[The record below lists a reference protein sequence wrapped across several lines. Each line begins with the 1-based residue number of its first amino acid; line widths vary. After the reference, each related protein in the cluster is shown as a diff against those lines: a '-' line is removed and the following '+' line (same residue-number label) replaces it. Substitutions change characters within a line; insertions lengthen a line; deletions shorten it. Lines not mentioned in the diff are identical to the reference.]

1 MAASRWILHVDMDQ
15 FVAAVEILRR
25 PELRG
30 RPVVV
35 GGSGDP
41 TQPRMVVSTASY
53 EARAYGVRSGMPL
66 RAAARRCPDAVFL
79 PTDGPAYEAAS
90 AGVMAT
96 LRGFPVLVEV
106 QGWDEAFVGSDTDD
120 PEALAADLQRAVRAD
135 TGLSCSIGIGHN
147 KNQAKVAVRFAKPAG
162 IYRLTEANWAAVMGD
177 LPVGELWGVGPKT
190 SQKLVALDLPTVGDL
205 AAADEAALIERFGPS
220 LGSWLPG
227 LARGEG
233 SAVITTAPWVARG
246 RSRETTY
253 PQDLTDPAEIGA
265 ALAVLARELAA
276 DVFADGRVVTRVAV
290 KVRYAT
296 FFTQSRIRKL
306 PQPTTDVSEV
316 ERAALGVLEGF
327 DQTRPVRLLG
337 VRVELAMDEASEHR
351 AQRGAERDDR
361 WASEHRAQ
369 RGAERDDN

>member
-1 MAASRWILHVDMDQ
+1 MAARWILHVDMDQ

-41 TQPRMVVSTASY
+41 NQSRMVVSTASY

-66 RAAARRCPDAVFL
+66 RVAARRCPDAVFL
-79 PTDGPAYEAAS
+79 PTDGPAYAAAS
-90 AGVMAT
+90 ARVMAT

-106 QGWDEAFVGSDTDD
+106 QGWDEAFVGSDTGD
-120 PEALAADLQRAVRAD
+120 PEGLAAELHGAVLAE

-162 IYRLTEANWAAVMGD
+162 IFRLTGDTWMAVMGARQ
-177 LPVGELWGVGPKT
+177 VSELWGVGPKT
-190 SQKLVALDLPTVGDL
+190 TRKLVAMGLSTVADLS
-205 AAADEAALIERFGPS
+205 AAEEARLIERFGPA
-220 LGSWLPG
+220 LGSWLPR

-233 SAVITTAPWVARG
+233 SAEIVTAPWVARG

-253 PQDLTDPAEIGA
+253 PQDLTDPAAIGSA
-265 ALAVLARELAA
+265 MALLARELAA

-296 FFTQSRIRKL
+296 FFTQTRIRKL
-306 PQPTTDVSEV
+306 PQPTTEVAEV
-316 ERAALGVLEGF
+316 ERAALAVLETF
-327 DQTRPVRLLG
+327 DLTRPVRLLG
-337 VRVELAMDEASEHR
+337 VRAELAMD
-351 AQRGAERDDR
+351 G
-361 WASEHRAQ
+361 
-369 RGAERDDN
+369 